1 MFILRSK
8 LFWSVNLVNRTND
21 WHAFKYEQ
29 DECSKLKDRACTYDL
44 TRIRLRAACT
54 KEKVR
59 NEMTINRRDVQPNDV
74 KPCWKC
80 HFTISLC
87 YYTRARCN
95 RTTLTREFTG
105 GGSAR
110 MCSPLV
116 QLRHLR
122 INDGFASIKEQ
133 RVNRLR
139 RRTWRSKKR
148 RFFFQLV
155 LYSSVVS
162 GTFLGSRLSI
172 HFIFHEYTREED
184 RFARVR
190 WANFFA
196 KCLED
201 RPLYILTRYPTIPV
215 SKITPTS
222 TDLPYLSLSTS
233 ACRCTCSCT
242 STL

>member
-1 MFILRSK
+1 M
-8 LFWSVNLVNRTND
+8 
-21 WHAFKYEQ
+21 
-29 DECSKLKDRACTYDL
+29 KDRACTYDL

-59 NEMTINRRDVQPNDV
+59 NEMTINRRFVQLNDV

-80 HFTISLC
+80 HFTISHC

-105 GGSAR
+105 GGGSAC

-139 RRTWRSKKR
+139 WRTSRSKKR
-148 RFFFQLV
+148 RFFFQLD

-162 GTFLGSRLSI
+162 GTFLVSRLSI
-172 HFIFHEYTREED
+172 RFIFHEYTREED

-190 WANFFA
+190 CADFFA
-196 KCLED
+196 KFLENE
-201 RPLYILTRYPTIPV
+201 PLYILARYPTIAI
-215 SKITPTS
+215 SKITPIS
-222 TDLPYLSLSTS
+222 TDLPRTLFVTIDI
-233 ACRCTCSCT
+233 CMCTCSCT
-242 STL
+242 STLQRAENGQSHLPGRAGSRARLRSNYP